1 MMLMFGNNIQ
11 SPADTLR
18 KVQESYLFH
27 SLVNPKAEVLSAM
40 RQLRIVYS
48 MDASRYS
55 QLKRQLPYVVCGMF
69 NPPYRRSENFAY
81 TENFI
86 LDFDHLSSKKKEL
99 KPLRQKIVADNR
111 VMMCFASPSQDGLK
125 VMFRLKERCYD
136 SGLYKIFY
144 KAFAS
149 AFSQGLGIDQVLDA
163 RTSDVTRA
171 CFVSVDPEAYYSET
185 AEPVDLN
192 AFVQADNPLTVFDLK
207 KEQAKEEKER
217 KKDRPADPL
226 PKDPTKDI
234 MDKIR
239 STLRPNAPVKK
250 PEAYVPTQLNDI
262 IEPVCD
268 RIKETGIIV
277 TEVINIQY
285 AKKIRCKLGLR
296 QGELNLFYGKKGY
309 SVVESPRRGTDDE
322 LNHLIADIVRAFI
335 TDMSPLPY

>member
-1 MMLMFGNNIQ
+1 MMLMFCNNIQ
-11 SPADTLR
+11 SPADPLR

-27 SLVNPKAEVLSAM
+27 SLVNPKAEVFSAM
-40 RQLRIVYS
+40 QQLRIVYS

-69 NPPYRRSENFAY
+69 NPPYRRTENFAY

-86 LDFDHLSSKKKEL
+86 LDFDHLSSKKIDLNSL
-99 KPLRQKIVADNR
+99 KQRIVADNR
-111 VMMCFASPSQDGLK
+111 VMLCFASPSQDGIK
-125 VMFRLKERCYD
+125 VMFRLKDRCYD

-149 AFSQGLGIDQVLDA
+149 AFSQSLGIDQVLDA

-171 CFVSVDPEAYYSET
+171 CFVSVDTEAYYSEA
-185 AEPVDLN
+185 AEPVDLT
-192 AFVQADNPLTVFDLK
+192 AFVQADNPLAVFDMK
-207 KEQAKEEKER
+207 KEQAKKDKEQKKER
-217 KKDRPADPL
+217 TVDPR

-250 PEAYVPTQLNDI
+250 QEAYVPAQLNDI
-262 IEPVCD
+262 ISPVCD
-268 RIKETGIIV
+268 KIRETGIIV
-277 TEVINIQY
+277 TEVTNIQY
-285 AKKIRCKLGLR
+285 AKKIRCQLGMR

-322 LNHLIADIVRAFI
+322 LNHLLADIVRAFLS
-335 TDMSPLPY
+335 DMSPLPY